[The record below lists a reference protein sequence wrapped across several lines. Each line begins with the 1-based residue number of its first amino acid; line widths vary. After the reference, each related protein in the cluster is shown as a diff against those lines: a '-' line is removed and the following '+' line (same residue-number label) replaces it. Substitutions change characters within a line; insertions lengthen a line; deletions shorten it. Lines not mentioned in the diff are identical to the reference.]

1 MLMSRLRESLHHA
14 ALGRAL
20 FSTESAFSVKS
31 WTVSQRVA
39 GAASSSTEIINIKPD
54 GKISTFHP
62 NNTQNQQAFSF
73 SPTKWH
79 TLITH
84 QIQSTFLPTGYPHT
98 VSPNYIPY
106 VTWQALHHTA
116 GAANGVL
123 ASTFLLYSVGLGAGA
138 IPTAGALSWI
148 LKDGLGQ
155 LGTLLFGRAM
165 AHNFDLSS
173 RSWYVAASGK
183 LNLAMGLEIA
193 TALAPQWFLP
203 LAATANA
210 VKGLAWM
217 AGGSS
222 RSAFNV
228 AFAKDR
234 NIADVTAKATSQ
246 TICTSLLGTA
256 AGMAIAASIEQSVGL
271 CFTWYSALAAVHMYT
286 AVESAQVVPL
296 KTLNPSRLKKLA
308 ELVVLDSEIGGVNSG
323 GDSSSISSSSRG
335 DISISRKEME
345 SAFLL
350 NKKVPTPAEF
360 AIEDRI
366 FPFSFGKQLTTAT
379 NNSKRSENTISS
391 SSKRPLELVVG
402 TSLQKLANTDRVAVA
417 ALLPLYKNEKFILV
431 LDKHNKMHL
440 VLHEEAQTVDAVIAV
455 LQATAWNEV
464 RQQHQQREQEWEQNS
479 IGNSLSI
486 ETMQREA
493 QAALT
498 MAEKLGPSMV
508 DALKLAGWDVQ
519 GVVIEPQRR
528 RATW

>member
-350 NKKVPTPAEF
+350 NKKQQIIA
-360 AIEDRI
+360 
-366 FPFSFGKQLTTAT
+366 
-379 NNSKRSENTISS
+379 KRSENTISS